1 MTSGPL
7 GLTIKYIA
15 FLVVVPD
22 IIAKMLE
29 YLEELP

>member
-1 MTSGPL
+1 MVFFL
-7 GLTIKYIA
+7 ALTINYIA

-29 YLEELP
+29 YLDEPP